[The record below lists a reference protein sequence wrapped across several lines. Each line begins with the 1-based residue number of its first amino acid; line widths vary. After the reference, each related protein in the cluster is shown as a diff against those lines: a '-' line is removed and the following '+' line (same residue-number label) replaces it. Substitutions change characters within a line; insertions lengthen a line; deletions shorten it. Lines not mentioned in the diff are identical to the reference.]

1 MPRRPGVFYL
11 TAAKTTAAVY
21 AARKTAPSIR
31 LIRRRETQKIYARIL
46 TAARIAVSYTD
57 AALTAIGR
65 RDAETPRMSMILKI
79 LEPIT
84 FPTVKTF
91 SFPF

>member
-1 MPRRPGVFYL
+1 MALRRCVYL

-31 LIRRRETQKIYARIL
+31 LIRRRETQEIYARIL

-65 RDAETPRMSMILKI
+65 RDAETPRMSMILKKI
-79 LEPIT
+79 LEPIA